1 MCRGLQAL
9 RRCLQPGAFCRLGA
23 GTKSAAEVPRG
34 STCGN
39 EGRKL
44 SPALVYH
51 HDPLRGVSL
60 PERNRADMPTEDKK
74 NKTIA
79 VVTYPG
85 VALLDLVAT
94 KTVLDSLA
102 IGTRYRSVTVG
113 ERTEPIASNT
123 PMRIIPEKRF
133 EEVPDPFAIIVPGG
147 GANALKAMGDE
158 RLINYLRFAEHGA
171 ELVSSVSTGAFI
183 LAAAGL
189 LEGRRATT
197 HPDYAQQLEN
207 LGVNYVEDYSVE
219 EGKFLTMAGVSGGI
233 DTMLELVAKLKNE
246 AAAKRIQTMIEYE
259 HRTVVEEQNQK
270 TIAFVLYPGLTV
282 FDLAGPL
289 QIFTGVSELAPQ
301 YRVVVVAE
309 RVEPMDTDI
318 HVKMI
323 PTHSFAQVPHPSIL
337 LVPGGGV
344 PTLRAMSNEGIRT
357 YVRSAAETAEV
368 TGSVCTEAL
377 ILGSVGLLEGRQATT
392 HWAFYNVLEELGA
405 EYVRKRWVED
415 SKFIFSAGVSA
426 GIDMALQLAA
436 RLTDE
441 ETARRVQRSLGYD
454 PHPPFG
460 GIDYDHLGAMA
471 NTVRAGLS
479 VAAPMIAAKPKR
491 LTRQNR

>member
-1 MCRGLQAL
+1 MASQ
-9 RRCLQPGAFCRLGA
+9 
-23 GTKSAAEVPRG
+23 
-34 STCGN
+34 
-39 EGRKL
+39 
-44 SPALVYH
+44 
-51 HDPLRGVSL
+51 
-60 PERNRADMPTEDKK
+60 DKK
-74 NKTIA
+74 NRTIS

-102 IGTRYRSVTVG
+102 MGTRYRSVTVG

-123 PMRIIPEKRF
+123 PMKIIPEKRF

-147 GANALKAMGDE
+147 GANALRAMDNE

-171 ELVSSVSTGAFI
+171 ELVGSVSTGALI

-189 LEGRRATT
+189 LEGRQATT
-197 HPDYAQQLEN
+197 HPAYSERLEN
-207 LGVNYVEDYSVE
+207 LGVSYVQDYSVE
-219 EGKFLTMAGVSGGI
+219 DGKFLTMAGVSGGI

-246 AAAKRIQTMIEYE
+246 AAAKRIQTMIEYDPQPPFGAIDWSE
-259 HRTVVEEQNQK
+259 ADGDELGEPLDDHQMTVEEQNQK

-289 QIFTGVSELAPQ
+289 QIFTGVSQLAPQ
-301 YRVVVVAE
+301 YRAVVVGE

-318 HVKMI
+318 HVKMT
-323 PTHSFAQVPHPSIL
+323 PTHTFEEVPNPSIL

-344 PTLRAMSNEGIRT
+344 PTLRAMSNAAIRS

-368 TGSVCTEAL
+368 PGSICTGAL

-392 HWAFYNVLEELGA
+392 HWAFYKVLENLGA

-415 SKFIFSAGVSA
+415 GKFICSAGVSA
-426 GIDMALQLAA
+426 GIDMALALAA
-436 RLTDE
+436 KLTDE

-460 GIDYDHLGAMA
+460 GIDYDHPGAMA
-471 NTVRAGLS
+471 STIRAGMS
-479 VAAPMIAAKPKR
+479 VAAPVIAARPKR
-491 LTRQNR
+491 LTRQGR